1 MTRFLNDKLLGSKE
15 LWRYIKPEVRSVE
28 REVGALILDDSIK
41 EKPYT
46 DENEIM
52 CWHYSHG
59 KGMYLKGVN
68 LLSCIVQYED
78 ISLPIDY
85 EIVYKDVNLSAK
97 AV

>member
-1 MTRFLNDKLLGSKE
+1 MEVYKTRSKE
-15 LWRYIKPEVRSVE
+15 CWKGSRSINI
-28 REVGALILDDSIK
+28 RWLIK

-78 ISLPIDY
+78 ISLPIGY

>member
-1 MTRFLNDKLLGSKE
+1 
-15 LWRYIKPEVRSVE
+15 
-28 REVGALILDDSIK
+28 
-41 EKPYT
+41 
-46 DENEIM
+46 M

-78 ISLPIDY
+78 ISLPIGY